1 MQNVV
6 DDAEYLKKAK
16 KTEADF
22 QNKIE
27 KELNESNNRADI
39 AKRQKESEDAYEAG
53 LVANE
58 KDQELAAAH
67 RKALQVRVE
76 KELADD

>member
-1 MQNVV
+1 
-6 DDAEYLKKAK
+6 
-16 KTEADF
+16 
-22 QNKIE
+22 
-27 KELNESNNRADI
+27 LNESNNRADI
-39 AKRQKESEDAYEAG
+39 AKRQKESEAAYEAG
-53 LVANE
+53 LLANE